1 MFQRLLDP
9 ALFDHLRAL
18 DVTHPSKSLK
28 ALLYYLTHVMDR
40 CIRPIYLSVVRDQ
53 ELPKWFKSELPAIAA
68 SQAVFSVPE
77 GENFVDG
84 VPPSPIGLFKA
95 LRDALHAW
103 DGYSVDPSV
112 DEHGNEH
119 AGFVDESGKAL
130 LLLCLQGLCAEQ
142 MFYDVPRIPVGEC
155 AATMYL
161 PALGLPDGLLAFMF
175 LMMAAI
181 PRALNPTKSSSNR
194 RILTVKVG
202 PTADHTVELVHWLFN
217 NISDTM
223 VSSSHGY
230 LLVTTTD

>member
-1 MFQRLLDP
+1 
-9 ALFDHLRAL
+9 
-18 DVTHPSKSLK
+18 
-28 ALLYYLTHVMDR
+28 MDR
-40 CIRPIYLSVVRDQ
+40 CIRPIYLSLVRDQ
-53 ELPKWFKSELPAIAA
+53 QLPKWFENEAPAIAA
-68 SQAVFSVPE
+68 SQAVFSVSE

-103 DGYSVDPSV
+103 DGHSVDPYV
-112 DEHGNEH
+112 DEHGNEQ

-130 LLLCLQGLCAEQ
+130 LLLCLQGFCAEQ
-142 MFYDVPRIPVGEC
+142 MFYDVPTIPVGED
-155 AATMYL
+155 AAYL

-181 PRALNPTKSSSNR
+181 PRIVNPVNSSR
-194 RILTVKVG
+194 RVLAVKVG

-223 VSSSHGY
+223 VSSAY
-230 LLVTTTD
+230 LLQHLFFRTLSLISYFFYRS